1 MGKPKFWNALISP
14 LKPAVTITIPQEAD
28 TFPELDKSVLRRFP
42 LLFLPNISFSSGQV
56 ADILSKKYPFV
67 ALEMIPLRGLLSRS
81 RVVVPGWST
90 GVGGWLA
97 VETSSKLLALS
108 WVAPQDSVEAIP
120 GHEMAAETSWL
131 WKCSYEFVTVTFLLL
146 LLLLLLG
153 REAGDSYFHMY
164 TFESSLADT
173 TYLPSAVIEA
183 EIWLLV
189 FRNPVK

>member
-1 MGKPKFWNALISP
+1 
-14 LKPAVTITIPQEAD
+14 
-28 TFPELDKSVLRRFP
+28 
-42 LLFLPNISFSSGQV
+42 
-56 ADILSKKYPFV
+56 
-67 ALEMIPLRGLLSRS
+67 MIPFLGLLSRS
-81 RVVVPGWST
+81 RVLVPGWST

-97 VETSSKLLALS
+97 VETSSKLLMVFL
-108 WVAPQDSVEAIP
+108 VVVPQGSAVEAAIP

-131 WKCSYEFVTVTFLLL
+131 WKCSYEFVTVTLFL

-173 TYLPSAVIEA
+173 TYFPSAVIEA

-189 FRNPVK
+189 FRNPVKSIVEKKKKKNETFACG

>member
-1 MGKPKFWNALISP
+1 M
-14 LKPAVTITIPQEAD
+14 TITIPQEAD
-28 TFPELDKSVLRRFP
+28 TFPELDKSELRRFP
-42 LLFLPNISFSSGQV
+42 LLFLPNSSFSSGQV

-67 ALEMIPLRGLLSRS
+67 ALEMIPFLGLLSRS

-97 VETSSKLLALS
+97 VETSSKLVLALF

-146 LLLLLLG
+146 LLWLLLG

-173 TYLPSAVIEA
+173 TYFPSAVIEA

-189 FRNPVK
+189 FRNPVDSGKKD